1 METKRVLWPPWIC
14 FVMGLCAA
22 VPYAVFFASLAHLVP
37 RAHPLVGLFSGVF
50 LLFDGLLFGLLT
62 VTFGWILLAG
72 EREPSNATVIP
83 SVLGMALGALGIIG
97 NVVMFPYLFALQ

>member
-1 METKRVLWPPWIC
+1 METRRVLWPPWIC
-14 FVMGLCAA
+14 FALGLCAA

-37 RAHPLVGLFSGVF
+37 RAHPVVAPFSGVF
-50 LLFDGLLFGLLT
+50 MLFGLLS

-97 NVVMFPYLFALQ
+97 NVVMFPYLFPLQ